1 MTPLAGRRILDL
13 SGRCLQAPHALAA
26 GMAAKLCG
34 LYGATVTRP
43 EAVSPF
49 LGAAL
54 PGEGPYDAAIGD
66 LAVTGAPVL
75 LRFSVFGPGTGPGT
89 GTGPDFSPGPGP
101 VSGPNPG
108 PDPNPGTGLG
118 LGPVPNLG
126 PDPSPGPGPGPGP
139 GGVNDPPM
147 SELGLLAL
155 SGLLGIMGEAGRPPA
170 RLAGHQP
177 AYAAGLAGCTA
188 LLAAL
193 RAATGADTPEIIDIS
208 LFDVTCWLNWK
219 VAAAMLVMG
228 EVPTRGGGRSDWF
241 TLPAADGHIALVYM
255 EKDFSG
261 LRDMLGLTD
270 PRFESRAGRLTH
282 RAAFEAAI
290 RPWFAARSRAEIT
303 REAQSRRIPI
313 GPVRSPAELL
323 TDPQHV
329 ARGFIGPGGMPGM
342 PLRADG
348 MRPHG

>member
-1 MTPLAGRRILDL
+1 MRPLAGRRILDL
-13 SGRCLQAPHALAA
+13 SGRCAQPPHALAA

-34 LYGATVTRP
+34 LYGATITRP
-43 EAVSPF
+43 VAVSRF
-49 LGAAL
+49 LGDAI
-54 PGEGPYDAAIGD
+54 PGDGPYDAVIGD
-66 LAVTGAPVL
+66 HAATGAPVL
-75 LRFSVFGPGTGPGT
+75 LRFSVFGPGE
-89 GTGPDFSPGPGP
+89 
-101 VSGPNPG
+101 
-108 PDPNPGTGLG
+108 
-118 LGPVPNLG
+118 
-126 PDPSPGPGPGPGP
+126 
-139 GGVNDPPM
+139 DPPM

-155 SGLLGIMGEAGRPPA
+155 SGLLGIVGEAGRPPA

-193 RAATGADTPEIIDIS
+193 RAGGEETIDVS

-241 TLPAADGHIALVYM
+241 TLPASDGHIALVYM
-255 EKDFSG
+255 EKDWPA
-261 LRDMLGLTD
+261 LRGMLGLDD
-270 PRFESRAGRLTH
+270 PRFATRAGRMAH
-282 RAAFEAAI
+282 RPDFEAGI

-323 TDPQHV
+323 ADPQYA
-329 ARGFIGPGGMPGM
+329 ARGFIGPDGMPAM

-348 MRPHG
+348 VRPHG

>member
-1 MTPLAGRRILDL
+1 MKPLAGRRILDL
-13 SGRCLQAPHALAA
+13 SGRCAQPPHALAA

-43 EAVSPF
+43 VAVSPF
-49 LGAAL
+49 LGGAI
-54 PGEGPYDAAIGD
+54 PGEGPYDAVIGD
-66 LAVTGAPVL
+66 SHATGAPIQ
-75 LRFSVFGPGTGPGT
+75 LRFSVFGPGQ
-89 GTGPDFSPGPGP
+89 
-101 VSGPNPG
+101 
-108 PDPNPGTGLG
+108 
-118 LGPVPNLG
+118 
-126 PDPSPGPGPGPGP
+126 
-139 GGVNDPPM
+139 DPPM

-155 SGLLGIMGEAGRPPA
+155 SGLLGIVGKAHRPPA
-170 RLAGHQP
+170 ALAGHQP

-193 RAATGADTPEIIDIS
+193 HAGGPETIDIS

-255 EKDFSG
+255 EKDWPA
-261 LRDMLGLTD
+261 LRDMLGLDD
-270 PRFESRAGRLTH
+270 PRFATRAGRMTH
-282 RAAFEAAI
+282 RPDFEAAI
-290 RPWFAARSRAEIT
+290 RPWFAARTREAIT
-303 REAQSRRIPI
+303 AEAQSRRIPI
-313 GPVRSPAELL
+313 GPVRTPTELL
-323 TDPQHV
+323 TDRQYA
-329 ARGFIGPGGMPGM
+329 ARGFIGPGGMPAM

>member
-1 MTPLAGRRILDL
+1 
-13 SGRCLQAPHALAA
+13 
-26 GMAAKLCG
+26 
-34 LYGATVTRP
+34 
-43 EAVSPF
+43 
-49 LGAAL
+49 
-54 PGEGPYDAAIGD
+54 YDAAIGD
-66 LAVTGAPVL
+66 LAVAGAPGL
-75 LRFSVFGPGTGPGT
+75 LRFSVFGPGTGTGPGI
-89 GTGPDFSPGPGP
+89 GPGPDFSP
-101 VSGPNPG
+101 
-108 PDPNPGTGLG
+108 DPNPGNGLGLG
-118 LGPVPNLG
+118 LGPVPNPGLS
-126 PDPSPGPGPGPGP
+126 PSPGP

-193 RAATGADTPEIIDIS
+193 RAAKGADIPETIDIS

-255 EKDFSG
+255 EKDFPQ
-261 LRDMLGLTD
+261 LRDMLQLTD
-270 PRFESRAGRLTH
+270 PRFETRAGRLTH

-342 PLRADG
+342 PLRVDG